1 VGSSYQTVLATGEL
15 TDVRAAVA
23 ASGQQAVVIPAG
35 PARWAVV
42 PFQQDGYA
50 ETGELARLLSRPPG
64 ALAASFNVFDSD
76 VMAIGL
82 YRDGRNYHDYLS
94 DQEYVTEAWD
104 DDENEIQVDF
114 LGREYPEDAT
124 LPAGPYGADPAA
136 FTPLAVGEVDER
148 ALTTVLTGE
157 YLFTEEQHAEMLQ
170 LLGIDARPLQF
181 TYAEAVASGL
191 GV

>member
-1 VGSSYQTVLATGEL
+1 MGSSYQTVLATGEL

-23 ASGQQAVVIPAG
+23 ASGQQAVIIPAG

-42 PFQQDGYA
+42 PFQEDGYA
-50 ETGELARLLSRPPG
+50 ETGDLARLLSRPAG
-64 ALAASFNVFDSD
+64 AVAASFTVFDSD

-104 DDENEIQVDF
+104 DDDNEIQVDF
-114 LGREYPEDAT
+114 LGREYPEDAEP
-124 LPAGPYGADPAA
+124 PAGPYGADPVP

-148 ALTTVLTGE
+148 ALAAVLTGE
-157 YLFTEEQHAEMLQ
+157 YLFTEEQHGE
-170 LLGIDARPLQF
+170 LLTALGVEARPLQL
-181 TYAEAVASGL
+181 TYDEAVASGL